1 MDKKVINEDQFKK
14 LVINEAK
21 KIFSEDEKSTHIQG
35 EKIKEA
41 KKFSFDDVEN
51 LINEMEVMNTSI
63 TAISLESKK
72 ISEEVIEEAEPNRN
86 LDVNEHNRKKNF
98 KHINENEK
106 DRIKRMLNYNVPKD
120 EER

>member
-72 ISEEVIEEAEPNRN
+72 VSEEVIEEAGPNRN